1 MKLLRSRHSLER
13 FFSVQ
18 PMIHVLP
25 WGRLV
30 SCRKDMKFGE
40 GRLPRQVRNA
50 KSDFGPGISRL
61 TWGLMV
67 SLLVGCASGPPRFDQ
82 ALLADQGAAVR
93 NQGVIQAYHV
103 FCPDVLEIRI
113 AGRPDLSGWRAIDAE
128 GRIDLGRFGRL
139 RVEGRTVPQVVR
151 LL

>member
-1 MKLLRSRHSLER
+1 MELSRSRHSPER
-13 FFSVQ
+13 SFCPQ
-18 PMIHVLP
+18 PMIHVLS

-61 TWGLMV
+61 TLGLMV

-82 ALLADQGAAVR
+82 ALMADQGTAVR
-93 NQGVIQAYHV
+93 NQGALQAYHV
-103 FCPDVLEIRI
+103 FCRDLLEIRI
-113 AGRPDLSGWRAIDAE
+113 GGRACP
-128 GRIDLGRFGRL
+128 
-139 RVEGRTVPQVVR
+139 
-151 LL
+151 